1 MKAVLVVDMPDCCA
15 NCTLMDDDIAGEY
28 CNAHDDDYIDIPDVT
43 DGKPNWCP
51 LMELP
56 EQWEIELTQESRRNE
71 DESKRI
77 AKNIRSA

>member
-1 MKAVLVVDMPDCCA
+1 MKKAVLVMDMPECCGE
-15 NCTLMDDDIAGEY
+15 CPLMDDDIVGEY

-56 EQWEIELTQESRRNE
+56 EQWENDLT
-71 DESKRI
+71 
-77 AKNIRSA
+77 